1 LDVIDE
7 KVNFMSV
14 LEALPAAEVLRK
26 QAAVARLAPKLQ
38 YTVVP
43 SAFEPPK
50 GAGNDPAHRLLW
62 HPPFTDATDV
72 IIDRIL
78 DPKTIEPTTGLTDER
93 IREMQKLQSDVM
105 ARDPDYM
112 GMSSG
117 YVEPSKTNKAKAGP
131 GGRGGGGGGG
141 KRQSQAGRRV
151 RI

>member
-1 LDVIDE
+1 MIDE
-7 KVNFMSV
+7 KINFMTV
-14 LEALPAAEVLRK
+14 LEALPAAEVSRK

-43 SAFEPPK
+43 PAFEPPK
-50 GAGNDPAHRLLW
+50 GAGNDPAKRMLW
-62 HPPFTDATDV
+62 RPPFPDATDV

-93 IREMQKLQSDVM
+93 IREMQKLQSDIM

-117 YVEPSKTNKAKAGP
+117 YVEKKPKAKAKAGP
-131 GGRGGGGGGG
+131 EGGGGG
-141 KRQSQAGRRV
+141 KRQPQARRRARV
-151 RI
+151 